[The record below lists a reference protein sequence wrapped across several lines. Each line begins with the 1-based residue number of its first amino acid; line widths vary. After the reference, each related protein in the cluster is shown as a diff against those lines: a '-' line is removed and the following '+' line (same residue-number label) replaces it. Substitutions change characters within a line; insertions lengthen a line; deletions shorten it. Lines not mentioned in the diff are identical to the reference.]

1 MEDGVW
7 VVHGVG
13 IIHACRNQGM
23 GRQML
28 SLAFDQLFKDADT
41 IQLEVDSQN
50 PPALAL
56 YQKLGFS
63 TTSQVDYHR
72 LILR

>member
-1 MEDGVW
+1 
-7 VVHGVG
+7 
-13 IIHACRNQGM
+13 M